1 MKRSPGLA
9 LTTHLSTLV
18 GLVALTSCSDQADAA
33 FDGSPYGGSAGS
45 TIDVSGGGPTGATGG
60 GQSTV
65 GGNGIGTGGGAPA
78 TAGNATNTAGG
89 GPTNTGGSSTA
100 AGGATVT
107 TGGAAVTTGGATATG
122 GGAAVTTGG
131 TTATNGGAA
140 AMPGGLPPSGD
151 ARCGGGAASGHFQ
164 MEDLDRGLVAVK
176 TNAGVYIG
184 WRMLGY
190 EYNREAPASVSYHLY
205 RDGALLSA
213 VSDSTNFLDKTGSD
227 GSSYSV
233 SLVLNGAECSPSK
246 AATPWKEQYLR
257 VPLTPPPAGK
267 DYAYDVGRV
276 TRSTGAVNDGSP
288 GDVDGDGQYEIV
300 VIWQPSNEKDNSLSG
315 HTGPVYMDCYK
326 LDGTR
331 LWRMNLGP
339 NIRAGAHY
347 TQFLVYDF
355 DGDGRAEVAFKT
367 APGTKDASGK
377 FLSKGPAAND
387 DDSKD
392 YRNDKGYVLSGPE
405 YFSIFDGATGL
416 EIDTANYAVP
426 RGNVGDWGDTYGN
439 RVDRFLA
446 SAGFVSDQGGSGK
459 GSGKPAML
467 MARGYYTRATV
478 TAWQFDGGKLKELWT
493 ADSKKSG
500 SGALA
505 GQGAHSMVVADVDGD
520 LAQEIIYGAAMI
532 QSDGSLGCSTGL
544 NHGDALHA
552 GDLIPSRPGLEV
564 FMPQE
569 DKSKP
574 WWHIRD
580 ANDCKIIH
588 KASSSG
594 ADNGRG
600 VAGDISAASPG
611 AEFWSSAEGGL
622 RDATTNKEVGGK
634 PKSTNFLIWWDAD
647 DLRELEN
654 ENYIDKGDGKRLLT
668 CEQCTSNNHTKATPT
683 LTADLLGDWRE
694 EVVWRESDSS
704 ALRIYT
710 TTDVTSRRLYTLMHD
725 PQYRMQVSSEM
736 TAYNQ
741 PPHVGF
747 HLGDGM
753 EAPPAPDIHVK

>member
-1 MKRSPGLA
+1 MKRSSGLA
-9 LTTHLSTLV
+9 LTTHWFTLI
-18 GLVALTSCSDQADAA
+18 GLATLGSCSDQSDDRAE
-33 FDGSPYGGSAGS
+33 GSSYQG
-45 TIDVSGGGPTGATGG
+45 SGGTTSAVGGRGASGTTGAAAGHRL
-60 GQSTV
+60 
-65 GGNGIGTGGGAPA
+65 GTGGATSGSSGA
-78 TAGNATNTAGG
+78 TAN
-89 GPTNTGGSSTA
+89 A
-100 AGGATVT
+100 AGGLTNSTESKGGAESAAGRPGTA
-107 TGGAAVTTGGATATG
+107 TGGAAGGQ
-122 GGAAVTTGG
+122 
-131 TTATNGGAA
+131 
-140 AMPGGLPPSGD
+140 PSSTD
-151 ARCGGGAASGHFQ
+151 PRCGPEAATGHFQ

-176 TNAGVYIG
+176 TGAGVYVG

-190 EYNREAPASVSYHLY
+190 EYSREAPESVSYNLY
-205 RDGALLSA
+205 RDGVRLSA
-213 VSDSTNFLDKTGSD
+213 VSDSTNFLDQSGTE
-227 GSSYSV
+227 SSAYSV
-233 SLVLNGAECSPSK
+233 SLVLNGAECLPSE
-246 AATPWKEQYLR
+246 AVTPWKEQYIR
-257 VPLTPPPAGK
+257 IPLTPPPAGNG
-267 DYAYDVGRV
+267 YAYNVGTV

-355 DGDGRAEVAFKT
+355 DGNGRAEVAFKT
-367 APGTKDASGK
+367 APGTRDASGN
-377 FLSKGPAAND
+377 FLSKGPAASD

-392 YRNDKGYVLSGPE
+392 YRNDNGYVLSGPE
-405 YFSIFDGATGL
+405 YLSIFDGATGL
-416 EIDTANYAVP
+416 EIDTVNYAVP
-426 RGNVGDWGDTYGN
+426 RGNVGDWGDSYGN

-478 TAWQFDGGKLKELWT
+478 TAWQFEGGKLKELWT

-505 GQGAHSMVVADVDGD
+505 GQGSHSMVVADVDGD

-564 FMPQE
+564 FMPHE

-574 WWHIRD
+574 WWHVRD
-580 ANDCKIIH
+580 ANNCTIIH

-600 VAGDISAASPG
+600 VAGDISAATPG

-647 DLRELEN
+647 ELRELEN

-683 LTADLLGDWRE
+683 LTADLIGDWRE
-694 EVVWRESDSS
+694 EVIWRESDSS

-741 PPHVGF
+741 PPHLGF
-747 HLGDGM
+747 NLGDGM
-753 EAPPAPDIHVK
+753 EAPPIPNIHVK